1 MFWFVG
7 VHNKNGDE
15 LGRKDFDREKLDK
28 IVSERISRDYIT
40 IYTNDKPEKL
50 IIWIHK
56 KETGWGQR
64 YEIPI
69 NV

>member
-1 MFWFVG
+1 MLEKIRKENIK
-7 VHNKNGDE
+7 HE
-15 LGRKDFDREKLDK
+15 LMTFR
-28 IVSERISRDYIT
+28 
-40 IYTNDKPEKL
+40 TNDKPTKY
-50 IIWIHK
+50 IIWINK